1 MYLDCVSVFRMA
13 LNYENMSVEERA
25 KERATRGRKME
36 DWPKREP
43 IEKVLVNLG
52 KRLTAIQELTE
63 DMLVTL
69 GAATEATAAA
79 TRTTVTN
86 QLRVQYAV
94 TTEALKHA
102 ELDCRYGVG
111 TADQLYDHAAEVS
124 YMSDGEAKA
133 LKDLLK
139 KRAEAAAG
147 ADGKGKSK
155 FIPNKPYERPGYS
168 KPETQAGWPWAP
180 PPTMPMAAMSMPP
193 MGMGQ
198 MYGWP
203 MGGAQFPGMAQGG
216 LPTMPMGMPA
226 ASGAAA
232 ASPGPAAGAGGHGG
246 GRKRFPCDNCGSMEH
261 WKSSPSCPNYHL
273 FVSAQLTKAE
283 AFRNAAQGGQQ
294 GQQPAAGGSG
304 QGGPALLALQ
314 PPGTG
319 DLFFCI
325 FQWRILDYIQ
335 YGGILYLEFL
345 FCSWIIQHSVILF
358 QCSFLLHI
366 WNGHIWNLF

>member
-1 MYLDCVSVFRMA
+1 MA
-13 LNYENMSVEERA
+13 LNYETMSVEERA

-43 IEKVLVNLG
+43 VEKVLVNLG

-133 LKDLLK
+133 LKELLK

-147 ADGKGKSK
+147 TDGKGKGK
-155 FIPNKPYERPGYS
+155 FVPNKPYERPPGYA
-168 KPETQAGWPWAP
+168 KPETPAGWPWTAP
-180 PPTMPMAAMSMPP
+180 PPMPMAAMSMPP

-203 MGGAQFPGMAQGG
+203 LGGPQFTGVAQGG
-216 LPTMPMGMPA
+216 LSNMPMGMQA
-226 ASGAAA
+226 VGGAAA
-232 ASPGPAAGAGGHGG
+232 ASPGPAAGASGQGG
-246 GRKRFPCDNCGSMEH
+246 GRKRFPCDNCGAMEH

-283 AFRNAAQGGQQ
+283 VFRNAAQGSQQ

-304 QGGPALLALQ
+304 QGGPQLLALQ

-319 DLFFCI
+319 DKFFLIFYGGLDIFIWHGGYSNFSLCFSVICYYYIIILLFFYNC
-325 FQWRILDYIQ
+325 
-335 YGGILYLEFL
+335 
-345 FCSWIIQHSVILF
+345 
-358 QCSFLLHI
+358 
-366 WNGHIWNLF
+366 N